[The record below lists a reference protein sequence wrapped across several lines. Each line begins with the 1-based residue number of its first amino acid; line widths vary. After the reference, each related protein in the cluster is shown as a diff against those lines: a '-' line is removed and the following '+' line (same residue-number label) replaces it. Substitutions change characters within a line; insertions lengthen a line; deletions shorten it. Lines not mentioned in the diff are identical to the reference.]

1 MMRTPSFISFVLI
14 NKDGVSSFPGMKP
27 EAHIIMRSMC
37 KVILDLCRANMHTNS
52 LNIPFCPGEFLSLR
66 ILMHSL
72 KAILSSIEECS
83 QFLSLVPSNSARI
96 IFDCS

>member
-1 MMRTPSFISFVLI
+1 
-14 NKDGVSSFPGMKP
+14 
-27 EAHIIMRSMC
+27 
-37 KVILDLCRANMHTNS
+37 
-52 LNIPFCPGEFLSLR
+52 LSLR